1 MGHANS
7 GKRLIHAPELALQQA
22 TYIQIS
28 NHHYRLER
36 SARRVLNVMSNS
48 RLAAAGTDYAYSAK
62 LEC

>member
-36 SARRVLNVMSNS
+36 SARRVFKC
-48 RLAAAGTDYAYSAK
+48 D
-62 LEC
+62 E